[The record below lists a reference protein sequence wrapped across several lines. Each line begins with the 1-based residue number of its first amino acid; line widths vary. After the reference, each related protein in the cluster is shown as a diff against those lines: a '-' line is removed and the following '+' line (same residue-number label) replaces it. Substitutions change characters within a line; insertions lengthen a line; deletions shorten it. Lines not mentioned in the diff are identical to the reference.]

1 MRQRDDF
8 LSRTLAGER
17 ATTAYQPVVRVIPGP
32 TSRDGQSES
41 KRSTPQLNSLEPDA
55 QVSPDVMAVEGIPQQ
70 RLQIQEAD
78 ARPYFA
84 WYRLLGRPWSWAWR
98 WVLGGGIVA
107 CAVLWMVMQSVP
119 ELHPLYACLMSLCVP
134 WAMVTLFCEMDV
146 SRRVSWWVASLVML
160 FGGAA
165 SIGVSLMLWMAW
177 GIEPTVPLA
186 GVVEEPAK
194 GLILLVLAMFTRQ
207 FPGILSGLALGVCVG
222 SGFAVIETVEYA
234 YLFGQGGE
242 PSTEVL
248 LVRGLFA
255 PMMHLAWTGALGG
268 AMWAARGPE
277 RVGFA
282 ALSSWLTWAV
292 LAGMVVLHCLW
303 NTIGPV
309 QYLSLALWALIFHLA
324 KRGVAQAESWGIAP
338 KGA

>member
-32 TSRDGQSES
+32 TPRDGQSES
-41 KRSTPQLNSLEPDA
+41 KSSTPQPNSVKPGEQVLPDLM
-55 QVSPDVMAVEGIPQQ
+55 VMEGMPQQ
-70 RLQIQEAD
+70 KPQIQEAEG
-78 ARPYFA
+78 RPHFA

-165 SIGVSLMLWMAW
+165 SIGVSLVLWMAW

-194 GLILLVLAMFTRQ
+194 GAMLALLAMASRR
-207 FPGILSGLALGVCVG
+207 FPGILSGVALGVCVG
-222 SGFAVIETVEYA
+222 AGFAIVETFGYA
-234 YLFGQGGE
+234 YGLGE
-242 PSTEVL
+242 DGWPSTWVL
-248 LVRGLFA
+248 IVRGALS
-255 PMMHLAWTGALGG
+255 PLTHLAWTGALGG
-268 AMWAARGPE
+268 AMWAARGAGRPGWY
-277 RVGFA
+277 VFGSWVTWGILA
-282 ALSSWLTWAV
+282 AMV
-292 LAGMVVLHCLW
+292 LMHCVW
-303 NTIGPV
+303 NVAGPV
-309 QYLSLALWALIFHLA
+309 EWLAVALWALIFRFV
-324 KRGVAQAESWGIAP
+324 KRGVVEASAWGFRP
-338 KGA
+338 KGV